1 MEQSTKRIQDLN
13 KMIQTKETM
22 INSLK
27 TKDTES
33 DKLFLSKSN
42 SCSYMK
48 LEGSDFISDNLTK
61 LLNDNEENKVK
72 IEYLSDKIKTMHE
85 IDKKC
90 DELMERNS
98 NCTYRIRS
106 VGNSRERRYDNQS
119 YYESKNSK
127 KSILK
132 KYGMEN
138 YEINFVNKKLNLE
151 LNQNNR
157 YSPSVVENNNN
168 ANNDSKIITLI
179 KTIIFLEIIVLIG
192 TI

>member
-1 MEQSTKRIQDLN
+1 
-13 KMIQTKETM
+13 
-22 INSLK
+22 
-27 TKDTES
+27 
-33 DKLFLSKSN
+33 
-42 SCSYMK
+42 
-48 LEGSDFISDNLTK
+48 
-61 LLNDNEENKVK
+61 
-72 IEYLSDKIKTMHE
+72 
-85 IDKKC
+85 
-90 DELMERNS
+90 MERNS

-168 ANNDSKIITLI
+168 ANNDSKIINLSQNSSI
-179 KTIIFLEIIVLIG
+179 KDINTDKNDNFFRNNSFNRNNINYSMNTE
-192 TI
+192 